1 MWGAEEGPGKS
12 VVTVDTDTQVR
23 HDPTSQVGR
32 LLKRFKRDGR
42 ITNIQMVKEMF
53 ILRASER
60 VRELKS
66 EGHVIKSIRES
77 NTVWVYV
84 YEGEE

>member
-1 MWGAEEGPGKS
+1 M
-12 VVTVDTDTQVR
+12 TDTKEQIR

-53 ILRASER
+53 ILRGSER
-60 VRELKS
+60 VRDLKA
-66 EGHVIKSIRES
+66 EGHLIKSIRES

-84 YEGEE
+84 YEGVE

>member
-1 MWGAEEGPGKS
+1 M
-12 VVTVDTDTQVR
+12 TDTKEQVR

-53 ILRASER
+53 ILRGSER
-60 VRELKS
+60 VRELVK
-66 EGHVIKSIRES
+66 EGHNIRSIQLNR
-77 NTVWVYV
+77 TTWVYV